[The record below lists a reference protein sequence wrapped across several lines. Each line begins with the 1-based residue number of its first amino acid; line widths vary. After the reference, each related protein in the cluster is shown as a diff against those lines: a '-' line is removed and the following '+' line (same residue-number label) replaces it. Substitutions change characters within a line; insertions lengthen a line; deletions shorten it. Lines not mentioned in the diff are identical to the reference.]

1 MPNFI
6 KPQGEIATP
15 GETETNALFHAGC
28 IYLLGGSVGA
38 AYDCFRQITPD
49 RVSTLFNRALCC
61 YRAKEY
67 SGAFQLLAEAEQLS
81 AHGNFGEKKTGTDA
95 LTEKLYEA
103 ERPLDGHRAPMPL
116 VPASNRHAQNAG
128 TPPQSGSRLSV
139 KNVRRGKKDRFPAER
154 ALPTNQRHFIRHKFK
169 HPTMTAEEISKMY
182 KQRESSEA
190 IHAALLIV
198 PVDEECNK
206 DWNYSCTAL
215 HLACSYVDPEGV
227 RILLERG
234 AKPNATDCYGR
245 TPLYYLTQ
253 QDGQRDAPEG
263 AAYQCAEL
271 LFAAKPAPPAKTKT
285 E

>member
-81 AHGNFGEKKTGTDA
+81 AHGNFGGEKTGTDA

-116 VPASNRHAQNAG
+116 VPASNRHARTQVL
-128 TPPQSGSRLSV
+128 RLKAEV
-139 KNVRRGKKDRFPAER
+139 AYRLKMYEEVRRIASLLDGHYPQINDI
-154 ALPTNQRHFIRHKFK
+154 LSDIN
-169 HPTMTAEEISKMY
+169 
-182 KQRESSEA
+182 SS
-190 IHAALLIV
+190 
-198 PVDEECNK
+198 
-206 DWNYSCTAL
+206 
-215 HLACSYVDPEGV
+215 
-227 RILLERG
+227 
-234 AKPNATDCYGR
+234 
-245 TPLYYLTQ
+245 TPL
-253 QDGQRDAPEG
+253 
-263 AAYQCAEL
+263 
-271 LFAAKPAPPAKTKT
+271 
-285 E
+285 